1 MSLGS
6 GWKLRSLVPIMVSGA
21 SCGGE
26 ANVSDAQTATPAIER
41 CYGTFSTGCR
51 ALRTPVNKDKRTS
64 VRWLCRRACQHRWL
78 TPDGLGY
85 SRSSFL
91 PRIRPKFIRDSSLPP
106 TIGTNTKEE
115 KCTRGGDK
123 NMATKIALCV

>member
-41 CYGTFSTGCR
+41 CYGTFSTGCPAKGNLLYLGFGEAGPHHQLSDAPR
-51 ALRTPVNKDKRTS
+51 IGHGEGAGRLRVGRRNMS
-64 VRWLCRRACQHRWL
+64 LCFQYPAHERESRVAFAGC
-78 TPDGLGY
+78 PDGE
-85 SRSSFL
+85 S
-91 PRIRPKFIRDSSLPP
+91 
-106 TIGTNTKEE
+106 
-115 KCTRGGDK
+115 
-123 NMATKIALCV
+123 

>member
-51 ALRTPVNKDKRTS
+51 AQTFSDSPVDPLPSTVDAPSSEVIVDSLYANGKKVGEGLP
-64 VRWLCRRACQHRWL
+64 VRLGRRN
-78 TPDGLGY
+78 G
-85 SRSSFL
+85 SRP
-91 PRIRPKFIRDSSLPP
+91 PRR
-106 TIGTNTKEE
+106 
-115 KCTRGGDK
+115 
-123 NMATKIALCV
+123 